1 MNINKDILN
10 EIYHLARNG
19 FPNEVCGWLRGDPTN
34 GNITSIRPAINVYN
48 KKNHPV
54 VNDRTAETAYVISP
68 EDVLELNNEL
78 DKTFP
83 PLVIYHSSTPVGDEA
98 KIMVPLVIYHSHPNG
113 KAYFSE
119 TDRVVATDPWGEGPN
134 YPVQQLVIG
143 VNKEEIVESRLF
155 SWNSNRKDYIE
166 ISKYKGARI

>member
-1 MNINKDILN
+1 MNIPVIINKDILN
-10 EIYHLARNG
+10 EIYYLARNG
-19 FPNEVCGWLRGDPTN
+19 FPNEICGWLRGDPTN
-34 GNITSIRPAINVYN
+34 GNITSIRPAINVYD
-48 KKNHPV
+48 KKNHPA

-83 PLVIYHSSTPVGDEA
+83 PLVIYHS
-98 KIMVPLVIYHSHPNG
+98 HPNG

-134 YPVQQLVIG
+134 FPVQQLVIG
-143 VNKEEIVESRLF
+143 VSKEKIVESRLF
-155 SWNSNRKDYIE
+155 SWSSKQKDYIE
-166 ISKYKGARI
+166 IYKYKGAEI